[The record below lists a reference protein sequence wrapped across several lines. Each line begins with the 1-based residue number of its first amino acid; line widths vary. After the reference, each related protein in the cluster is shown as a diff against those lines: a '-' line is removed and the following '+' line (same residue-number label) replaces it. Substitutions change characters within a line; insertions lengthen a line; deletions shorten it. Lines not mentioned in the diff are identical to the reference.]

1 MQIDLG
7 IYLTMA
13 LASAVFYFGV
23 WLKKRVELLRKFCIP
38 APVAGGL
45 LFALL
50 AFILNITDAAYIT
63 LDTSL
68 QSIFMTAFFTTVG
81 FGADMKQIRE
91 GGFLVA
97 KFVGIVTLL
106 VLLQDVVGVL
116 LSIPLG
122 MHPAMGLCIGSIA
135 MTGGHGNAA
144 SFGPMLEEM
153 GVTGATVVS
162 VSAATFGL
170 VAGSVMGGPIARRLI
185 LKHKVTLPQ
194 TGAAAS
200 EQNVTE
206 TVPPLSAKKLTEAA
220 AEIFTVMG
228 IGSIIGEGISS
239 LGITMPS
246 FIGSLIT
253 AVIVRNVCDSF
264 GIKLA
269 LHEIEA
275 EGEACLNMFLSLAL
289 ISLKLWEL
297 LDLALPMILILLAQ
311 ALLMALYAY
320 FVAYYTMGRDYTAC
334 CIAAGLCGFG
344 MGATP
349 NAMANMD
356 AVTMR
361 FGQCKTAYI
370 VVAVVGGLFVN
381 IANSIILTAFINVL
395 I

>member
-23 WLKKRVELLRKFCIP
+23 WLKNKIELLKKFCIP

-45 LFALL
+45 LFAVL
-50 AFILNITDAAYIT
+50 AFVLNISGATYIS
-63 LDTSL
+63 LDTSM
-68 QSIFMTAFFTTVG
+68 QNVFMTAFFTTVG
-81 FGADMKQIRE
+81 FGADIKQIKK
-91 GGFLVA
+91 GGLLVA

-106 VLLQDVVGVL
+106 VLLQDVVGIL
-116 LSIPLG
+116 LGILLG

-144 SFGPMLEEM
+144 SFGPMLEDM
-153 GVTGATVVS
+153 GITGATVVS

-185 LKHKVTLPQ
+185 LKHKVALPQ
-194 TGAAAS
+194 SGVS
-200 EQNVTE
+200 IEGRPQTE
-206 TVPPLSAKKLTEAA
+206 TTAMLSAQKLTEAA
-220 AEIFTVMG
+220 AEIFAVMG
-228 IGSIIGEGISS
+228 IGSVIGKAISS
-239 LGITMPS
+239 LGVTMPS

-253 AVIVRNVCDSF
+253 AVIVRNICDAS
-264 GIKLA
+264 GNKLA
-269 LHEIEA
+269 LNEIEA
-275 EGEACLNMFLSLAL
+275 EGEVCLNMFLSLAL

-297 LDLALPMILILLAQ
+297 LDLALPMILILIAQ
-311 ALLMALYAY
+311 TLLMAVFAY
-320 FVAYYTMGRDYTAC
+320 FVAFYTMGRDYTAC

-356 AVTMR
+356 AVTLR
-361 FGQCKTAYI
+361 FGECKTAYI

-381 IANSIILTAFINVL
+381 IANSIILTTFINFLV
-395 I
+395 

>member
-23 WLKKRVELLRKFCIP
+23 WLKKKIGLLQKFCIP

-50 AFILNITDAAYIT
+50 AFVLNITDIAYIT

-81 FGADMKQIRE
+81 FGADIRQIRA

-97 KFVGIVTLL
+97 KFVAIVTLL
-106 VLLQDVVGVL
+106 VLLQDIVGVI

-122 MHPAMGLCIGSIA
+122 LEPAMGLCIGSIA

-185 LKHKVTLPQ
+185 MRHKVALPQ
-194 TGAAAS
+194 KAEDKDS
-200 EQNVTE
+200 EHQQIVS
-206 TVPPLSAKKLTEAA
+206 LSAKKLTKAA
-220 AEIFTVMG
+220 AEIFAVMG
-228 IGSIIGEGISS
+228 IGSIIGEAISS

-253 AVIVRNVCDSF
+253 AVVVRNVCDGF

-275 EGEACLNMFLSLAL
+275 EGEVCLNMFLSLAL

-311 ALLMALYAY
+311 TLLMALFAY
-320 FVAYYTMGRDYTAC
+320 FVAYHTMGKDYTAC

-356 AVTMR
+356 AVTLR

-381 IANSIILTAFINVL
+381 IANSIILTVFINVL
-395 I
+395 L